1 MNIDN
6 PTKQKLL
13 LEYLIS
19 SVDLFSLSQPIV
31 KPEYFDVTIRRA
43 VEFILKYFDSFRA
56 VPNPVQIEAE
66 TGVVLNIHD
75 MTDDEIEYALVELE
89 TFCRSSAIKA
99 AIFESVEMY
108 EREDYGSIEAS
119 FRDAITVSITHS
131 AGVGVFEQIENLMER
146 LKNQPAISTGYDE
159 FDDVLGG
166 GLRRKELL
174 LLSANSGG
182 GKSLVMANF
191 GLNYCLAGYKVLYL
205 SFELPTEMI
214 GKRYLSMITNISQRD
229 ILDRSSDIIH
239 MVNQLKHKVDNDLII
254 ERLPVGT
261 TPNEI
266 RAFLKKFELVR
277 KYTPDVLILDYLDLM
292 DPNEKVSAD
301 NVFAKD
307 KQVTEQVHQ
316 ILTDY
321 DMIGITASQQNR
333 SAVTAQDLNHSHI
346 AGGISKINTTDIYVS
361 IIFNDAL
368 RAAGEM
374 HFEFLKTRSSDGVGK
389 RIELRFNSTSLRV
402 ENMSGGSK
410 PLILKPK
417 TIDNVK
423 HIPSKSSLSDLL
435 EI

>member
-43 VEFILKYFDSFRA
+43 VEFVLKYFDSYRA
-56 VPNPVQIEAE
+56 SPNPTQIEAE
-66 TGVVLNIHD
+66 TGVVLKTHE
-75 MTDDEIEYALVELE
+75 MTDDEIEYALAEME

-99 AIFESVEMY
+99 AIFESVGMY
-108 EREDYGSIEAS
+108 EREDYGSIETA

-159 FDDVLGG
+159 FDNVLGG

-214 GKRYLSMITNISQRD
+214 GKRYLSMITNIGQRD

-239 MVNQLKHKVDNDLII
+239 MVNQMKHKVENDLII

-321 DMIGITASQQNR
+321 DMIGLTASQQNR

-402 ENMSGGSK
+402 ENMVGGSK

-417 TIDNVK
+417 IDDNVK
-423 HIPSKSSLSDLL
+423 HIPNKSSLSDLL
-435 EI
+435 DI